1 MKWKSAAGIE
11 FVKDEEGNITETIP
25 EMVAKFLKFA
35 SEAKDLE
42 YHEKEQEHDRRCPT
56 SELS

>member
-1 MKWKSAAGIE
+1 MEDVIIKPKINDALLKWKSAAGIE

-42 YHEKEQEHDRRCPT
+42 YH
-56 SELS
+56 